1 MVCPC
6 CLPRCCPAFRAFDGT
21 NKFYRY
27 FTYYDWDIPTFGVH
41 QYVLT
46 PQDQDFA
53 IMDPSGTPAPPGR
66 LVDGHVVADALS
78 LCPGYPE
85 ASLPSVTGGPRYP
98 PGSYGNRSP
107 ANSPSRGLLGGE
119 PSPYIPSRQPT
130 IFNRGSGLSNIPGGG
145 RELSES
151 YIPASGDPDW
161 FAYLLG
167 SPQVPTKQKDGFSLI
182 RSELSGEYS
191 SPPSPYCHINS
202 LDNPLP

>member
-1 MVCPC
+1 M
-6 CLPRCCPAFRAFDGT
+6 
-21 NKFYRY
+21 
-27 FTYYDWDIPTFGVH
+27 
-41 QYVLT
+41 
-46 PQDQDFA
+46 
-53 IMDPSGTPAPPGR
+53 
-66 LVDGHVVADALS
+66 
-78 LCPGYPE
+78 
-85 ASLPSVTGGPRYP
+85 
-98 PGSYGNRSP
+98 
-107 ANSPSRGLLGGE
+107 
-119 PSPYIPSRQPT
+119 
-130 IFNRGSGLSNIPGGG
+130 PGGG